1 VPAGWPAWLYR
12 ASGKILNLVGEIGS
26 SSFLLVEGGT
36 RLTGRVKISG
46 AKNSAL
52 KLMAASLLGRGETVL
67 TNVPRISDVFT
78 MVEVL
83 ERLGAPVSFSGDEL
97 RIDTS
102 GEISSEAPYDLV
114 RRMRASINVLGPLL
128 ARSGRAR
135 VAMPGGCNIGQR
147 QIDIH
152 ERGLAQ
158 LGVSF
163 TSDHGYLEG
172 VARRL
177 RGRRVLLEFPS
188 RGATENLLTAAVLA
202 EGVTVIENAA
212 REPDI
217 VDLASFLNAMGAEVW
232 GAGTSTIEVRGVAEL
247 SSACYQVSADP
258 IEAGTYA
265 LAVAATGGA
274 AELIGAVPDDMEMFL
289 EKLHMSGAG
298 WGPTEDGIRVAAA
311 GRPRAVDFATL
322 PYPGF
327 PTDLQPQMM
336 AYLTSS
342 EGTSII
348 TENVFESRFG
358 HVLELVRM
366 GADIRTEGQH
376 AVVRGV
382 ERLQGCPVRSTDL
395 RAGAALLIAAL
406 AAEGLTEIH
415 NCHHIERGYED
426 LVDKL
431 RTLGARARLESA
443 RATTLFE

>member
-1 VPAGWPAWLYR
+1 MNDELTSAYLTVD
-12 ASGKILNLVGEIGS
+12 
-26 SSFLLVEGGT
+26 GGT
-36 RLTGRVKISG
+36 RLSGRVRISG

-67 TNVPRISDVFT
+67 TNVPRISDVMT
-78 MVEVL
+78 MTEVL
-83 ERLGAPVSFSGDEL
+83 DRLGAKVSFEGDTL

-102 GEISSEAPYDLV
+102 GEIKTEAPYDLV

-128 ARSGRAR
+128 ARSGHAR
-135 VAMPGGCNIGQR
+135 VALPGGCNIGQR
-147 QIDIH
+147 TIDIH
-152 ERGLAQ
+152 ESSLTQ

-163 TSDHGYLEG
+163 TFDHGYLEG
-172 VARRL
+172 IAPKL
-177 RGRRVLLEFPS
+177 MGKRVLLEFPS

-217 VDLASFLNAMGAEVW
+217 VDLANFLNAMGAQVW
-232 GAGTSTIEVRGVAEL
+232 GAGTSTIEIHGVSEL
-247 SSACYQVSADP
+247 SSAFYNVSADP

-265 LAVAATGGA
+265 LAVLATGGA

-289 EKLHMSGAG
+289 EKLHLTGVG
-298 WGPTEDGIRVAAA
+298 WGPTADGIRV
-311 GRPRAVDFATL
+311 GVNDRKKAVDFATL

-336 AYLTSS
+336 AYLSTA

-348 TENVFESRFG
+348 TENVFESRFA

-366 GADIRTEGQH
+366 GADIWTEGQH

-382 ERLQGCPVRSTDL
+382 HRLQGCPVAATDL

-406 AAEGLTEIH
+406 AADGPTEIH
-415 NCHHIERGYED
+415 DYYHLERGYED
-426 LVDKL
+426 LQGKL
-431 RTLGARARLESA
+431 EGLGARVSVHHIHQEGVR
-443 RATTLFE
+443 TG